1 MKCPFCHANE
11 SSVLDSRELQSGDSI
26 RRRRRCNACG
36 ERFTTYERIE
46 LASFMVVKK
55 SGRREEYDQQKLRS
69 RIRLATTKR
78 PVSEMRIDALVARI
92 ERALLALGQAEVP
105 SSVIGDIVMRE
116 LQAVDQIAY
125 IRFASV
131 YRNIADVAELRAV
144 LDQLSTSEPPSE
156 AR

>member
-131 YRNIADVAELRAV
+131 YRNIADVGELRAV